1 MNKKKLLLV
10 AGVLS
15 IIGGNVFAD
24 NTVSSDSSN
33 ILINNGKDNV
43 VTNSTNVN
51 IVGSANEINNAFN
64 SSIVGFKSYVD
75 GGGHNLVVGSYSGA
89 DGRRSIAIGD
99 NAGAYAKSMED
110 YKNKVDAYNYDT
122 GKYNPATGVG
132 AIAIGGH
139 AKADVEMNTAIG
151 YLAES
156 EGNYNTA
163 IGSHSIAKG
172 DPHKVNSKYAGVN
185 NAKGVFSIAN
195 MSGEN
200 PGYYLANSPVGAP
213 SFYYEDSSDGR
224 DGFFN
229 IGQFTRQLQG
239 VAAGE
244 VSATSTDA
252 VNGSQLYTEIK
263 ETREM
268 LKIPMD
274 WLENHEARIET
285 NKQNIKDIAIGVSM
299 LGDAV
304 KENTDNIAMNTKLA
318 NDAMEEAKKHTIV
331 KAGDNITV
339 TEDSGTYTV
348 STAKD
353 LTDMNS
359 INLNDGNSESHY
371 TVKGVDMTYRG
382 DFEYHTQYNYDGMHI
397 KVNDGDN
404 QPINNEV
411 SVTDKGLNNGN
422 NKIINVSRGENDTDA
437 INVSQLKETNKKVD
451 DNTKVIENHEGR
463 ITDLEH
469 KTVDVGRNA
478 LERANHYTDLQVNKG
493 VAKASA
499 LAGLKFLDY
508 NPKDKWSF
516 AASVGHYRNAN
527 AVAVGAA
534 YQPNE
539 NTMVHGGITVDG
551 KVAYNLGVSF
561 KTGGQKYINKYELAE
576 QIRQLQS
583 DNAELRQ
590 ELAELR
596 SMIESN
602 K

>member
-1 MNKKKLLLV
+1 MNKKLLLAV
-10 AGVLS
+10 GVLS
-15 IIGGNVFAD
+15 MLSTGVMA
-24 NTVSSDSSN
+24 TN
-33 ILINNGKDNV
+33 ID
-43 VTNSTNVN
+43 TNSSGIHFVGEDNNVTDSTYVNVIGHMNTIKNGFDNNVIGFRNNVDGRHN
-51 IVGSANEINNAFN
+51 IVLGTQSTAQGYD
-64 SSIVGFKSYVD
+64 SIT
-75 GGGHNLVVGSYSGA
+75 
-89 DGRRSIAIGD
+89 IGD
-99 NAGAYAKSMED
+99 NAGAIASKPED
-110 YKNKVDAYNYDT
+110 AWDK
-122 GKYNPATGVG
+122 ATGRG
-132 AIAIGGH
+132 AVAIGKFGR
-139 AKADVEMNTAIG
+139 ADGEYTTALGYMSESDGEYNVAIG
-151 YLAES
+151 A
-156 EGNYNTA
+156 
-163 IGSHSIAKG
+163 HSIAYKENF
-172 DPHKVNSKYAGVN
+172 HKADTKYAGVT

-195 MSGEN
+195 GSGYS
-200 PGYYLANSPVGAP
+200 PMRYMANSPVGANQ
-213 SFYYEDSSDGR
+213 YEDSEEINSIA
-224 DGFFN
+224 N
-229 IGQFTRQLQG
+229 IGEFTRQLQG

-244 VSATSTDA
+244 LSATSTDA

-268 LKIPMD
+268 LKVPMD

-285 NKQNIKDIAIGVSM
+285 NKQNIKDLAIGISM

-437 INVSQLKETNKKVD
+437 VNVSQLKETNKKVD

>member
-1 MNKKKLLLV
+1 MII
-10 AGVLS
+10 LS
-15 IIGGNVFAD
+15 F
-24 NTVSSDSSN
+24 
-33 ILINNGKDNV
+33 
-43 VTNSTNVN
+43 
-51 IVGSANEINNAFN
+51 
-64 SSIVGFKSYVD
+64 
-75 GGGHNLVVGSYSGA
+75 
-89 DGRRSIAIGD
+89 
-99 NAGAYAKSMED
+99 D
-110 YKNKVDAYNYDT
+110 YKNKVDAYNHDT

-139 AKADVEMNTAIG
+139 ARANVEMNTAIG

-200 PGYYLANSPVGAP
+200 PGYYLANSPVGSP

-274 WLENHEARIET
+274 WLENHE
-285 NKQNIKDIAIGVSM
+285 
-299 LGDAV
+299 
-304 KENTDNIAMNTKLA
+304 
-318 NDAMEEAKKHTIV
+318 
-331 KAGDNITV
+331 
-339 TEDSGTYTV
+339 
-348 STAKD
+348 
-353 LTDMNS
+353 
-359 INLNDGNSESHY
+359 
-371 TVKGVDMTYRG
+371 
-382 DFEYHTQYNYDGMHI
+382 
-397 KVNDGDN
+397 
-404 QPINNEV
+404 
-411 SVTDKGLNNGN
+411 
-422 NKIINVSRGENDTDA
+422 
-437 INVSQLKETNKKVD
+437 
-451 DNTKVIENHEGR
+451 GR
-463 ITDLEH
+463 IQDLEN
-469 KTVDVGRNA
+469 KTFDIGKNVLNQ
-478 LERANHYTDLQVNKG
+478 ANHYTDTQINKG

-499 LAGLKFLDY
+499 LAGLKYLDY

-527 AVAVGAA
+527 AVAIGAA

-561 KTGGQKYINKYELAE
+561 KTGGQKYINKYELTE
-576 QIRQLQS
+576 QVRQLQS

-590 ELAELR
+590 ELNELR
-596 SMIESN
+596 SLIG

>member
-1 MNKKKLLLV
+1 MNKKLLLM

-15 IIGGNVFAD
+15 MLSINVMANNTISSDSTNILIHGGID
-24 NTVSSDSSN
+24 NTVTNSHN
-33 ILINNGKDNV
+33 VNV
-43 VTNSTNVN
+43 VGSLNEVNNS
-51 IVGSANEINNAFN
+51 FN
-64 SSIVGFKSYVD
+64 SNLVGFKSSVD
-75 GGGHNLVVGSYSGA
+75 GGGHNLVVGNYSGA
-89 DGRRSIAIGD
+89 NGRRSIAIGD
-99 NAGAYAKSMED
+99 NASAYAKNMED

-139 AKADVEMNTAIG
+139 ARADVEMNTAIG

-172 DPHKVNSKYAGVN
+172 DPHKADSKYAGVN

-200 PGYYLANSPVGAP
+200 PGYYLANSPAGTP
-213 SFYYEDSSDGR
+213 SSYYEDSSDGR
-224 DGFFN
+224 GGFLN

-274 WLENHEARIET
+274 WLENHESRIV
-285 NKQNIKDIAIGVSM
+285 A
-299 LGDAV
+299 
-304 KENTDNIAMNTKLA
+304 NTKLA

-348 STAKD
+348 STTKD

-371 TVKGVDMTYRG
+371 TIKGMDMTYRG

-397 KVNDGDN
+397 KVNDGDT
-404 QPINNEV
+404 QAIRDEV
-411 SVTDKGLNNGN
+411 SLTDKGLNNGN
-422 NKIINVSRGENDTDA
+422 NKIVNVSRGENDTDA
-437 INVSQLKETNKKVD
+437 VNVSQLKEINKKVD
-451 DNTKVIENHEGR
+451 DNTKVIGNHEGR

-469 KTVDVGRNA
+469 KTIDVGHNA

-499 LAGLKFLDY
+499 LAGLKYLDY

-527 AVAVGAA
+527 AVAVGMA

-551 KVAYNLGVSF
+551 KVAYNLGVSV
-561 KTGGQKYINKYELAE
+561 KVGGQKYINKYELAE
-576 QIRQLQS
+576 QVKQLQS

-596 SMIESN
+596 SMIE
-602 K
+602 KR

>member
-1 MNKKKLLLV
+1 
-10 AGVLS
+10 
-15 IIGGNVFAD
+15 
-24 NTVSSDSSN
+24 
-33 ILINNGKDNV
+33 
-43 VTNSTNVN
+43 
-51 IVGSANEINNAFN
+51 
-64 SSIVGFKSYVD
+64 
-75 GGGHNLVVGSYSGA
+75 
-89 DGRRSIAIGD
+89 
-99 NAGAYAKSMED
+99 
-110 YKNKVDAYNYDT
+110 
-122 GKYNPATGVG
+122 
-132 AIAIGGH
+132 
-139 AKADVEMNTAIG
+139 
-151 YLAES
+151 
-156 EGNYNTA
+156 
-163 IGSHSIAKG
+163 
-172 DPHKVNSKYAGVN
+172 
-185 NAKGVFSIAN
+185 

-200 PGYYLANSPVGAP
+200 PGYYLANSPVGTP

-285 NKQNIKDIAIGVSM
+285 NKQNIKDLAIGVSM

-437 INVSQLKETNKKVD
+437 VNVSQLKETNKKVD
-451 DNTKVIENHEGR
+451 DNTKAIENHEGR

-493 VAKASA
+493 VAKASS

-539 NTMVHGGITVDG
+539 NTMIHGGITLDG
-551 KVAYNLGVSF
+551 KTAYNLGVSF
-561 KTGGQKYINKYELAE
+561 KTGGQKQVTRHELEE
-576 QIRQLQS
+576 QIHQLENNNIRMQE
-583 DNAELRQ
+583 ELNEIRAML
-590 ELAELR
+590 E
-596 SMIESN
+596 
-602 K
+602 KK

>member
-1 MNKKKLLLV
+1 MVYRDGFMINHDKYD
-10 AGVLS
+10 GDYGS
-15 IIGGNVFAD
+15 PNIGKEMYF
-24 NTVSSDSSN
+24 T
-33 ILINNGKDNV
+33 L
-43 VTNSTNVN
+43 
-51 IVGSANEINNAFN
+51 
-64 SSIVGFKSYVD
+64 
-75 GGGHNLVVGSYSGA
+75 
-89 DGRRSIAIGD
+89 
-99 NAGAYAKSMED
+99 
-110 YKNKVDAYNYDT
+110 NKVD
-122 GKYNPATGVG
+122 VG
-132 AIAIGGH
+132 NNKINNVTAGT
-139 AKADVEMNTAIG
+139 AD
-151 YLAES
+151 
-156 EGNYNTA
+156 
-163 IGSHSIAKG
+163 
-172 DPHKVNSKYAGVN
+172 
-185 NAKGVFSIAN
+185 
-195 MSGEN
+195 
-200 PGYYLANSPVGAP
+200 
-213 SFYYEDSSDGR
+213 
-224 DGFFN
+224 
-229 IGQFTRQLQG
+229 
-239 VAAGE
+239 
-244 VSATSTDA
+244 TDA
-252 VNGSQLYTEIK
+252 VNVKQL
-263 ETREM
+263 
-268 LKIPMD
+268 
-274 WLENHEARIET
+274 
-285 NKQNIKDIAIGVSM
+285 KDYF
-299 LGDAV
+299 
-304 KENTDNIAMNTKLA
+304 NDNR
-318 NDAMEEAKKHTIV
+318 TIV

-404 QPINNEV
+404 QSINNEV
-411 SVTDKGLNNGN
+411 SLTDKGLNNSN
-422 NKIINVSRGENDTDA
+422 NKIINVSRGENDTDVV
-437 INVSQLKETNKKVD
+437 NVSQLKETNKKVG

-576 QIRQLQS
+576 QVKQLQS

-596 SMIESN
+596 SMIE
-602 K
+602 KR

>member
-1 MNKKKLLLV
+1 MNKKLLLAV
-10 AGVLS
+10 GVLS
-15 IIGGNVFAD
+15 MLSTGVMA
-24 NTVSSDSSN
+24 TN
-33 ILINNGKDNV
+33 ID
-43 VTNSTNVN
+43 TNSSGIHFVGEDNNVTDSTYVNVIGHMNTIKNGFDNNVIGFRNNVDGRHN
-51 IVGSANEINNAFN
+51 IVLGTQSTAQGYD
-64 SSIVGFKSYVD
+64 SIT
-75 GGGHNLVVGSYSGA
+75 
-89 DGRRSIAIGD
+89 IGD
-99 NAGAYAKSMED
+99 NAGAIASKPED
-110 YKNKVDAYNYDT
+110 AWDK
-122 GKYNPATGVG
+122 ATGRG
-132 AIAIGGH
+132 AVAIGKFGR
-139 AKADVEMNTAIG
+139 ADGEYTTALGYMSESDGEYNVAIG
-151 YLAES
+151 A
-156 EGNYNTA
+156 
-163 IGSHSIAKG
+163 HSIAYKENF
-172 DPHKVNSKYAGVN
+172 HKADTKYAGVT

-195 MSGEN
+195 GSGYS
-200 PGYYLANSPVGAP
+200 PMRYMANSPVGANQ
-213 SFYYEDSSDGR
+213 YEDSEEINSIA
-224 DGFFN
+224 N
-229 IGQFTRQLQG
+229 IGEFTRQLQG

-244 VSATSTDA
+244 LSATSTDA

-268 LKIPMD
+268 LKVPMD

-285 NKQNIKDIAIGVSM
+285 NKQNIKDLAIGVSM

-437 INVSQLKETNKKVD
+437 VNVSQLKETNKKVD

-551 KVAYNLGVSF
+551 KIAYNLGVSV
-561 KTGGQKYINKYELAE
+561 KVGGQKYINKYELAE
-576 QIRQLQS
+576 QVKQLQS

-596 SMIESN
+596 SMIE
-602 K
+602 KR

>member
-1 MNKKKLLLV
+1 MNKKLLLV
-10 AGVLS
+10 ASVLS
-15 IIGGNVFAD
+15 IIGGNVFAN

-33 ILINNGKDNV
+33 ILINNGKDNL

-51 IVGSANEINNAFN
+51 IVGSANEVNNAFN

-75 GGGHNLVVGSYSGA
+75 GGGHNFVVGSYSGA
-89 DGRRSIAIGD
+89 NGRRSVAIGD
-99 NAGAYAKSMED
+99 NASAYAKSMED

-139 AKADVEMNTAIG
+139 ARADVEMNTAIG

-172 DPHKVNSKYAGVN
+172 DPHKADFKYAGVD

-200 PGYYLANSPVGAP
+200 PGYYLANSPVGTT

-224 DGFFN
+224 GGFLN

-274 WLENHEARIET
+274 WLENHEGRIV
-285 NKQNIKDIAIGVSM
+285 A
-299 LGDAV
+299 
-304 KENTDNIAMNTKLA
+304 NTKLA

-371 TVKGVDMTYRG
+371 TVKGIDMTYRG

-397 KVNDGDN
+397 KVNDGDT
-404 QPINNEV
+404 QAVGDEV
-411 SVTDKGLNNGN
+411 SLTDKGLNNGN

-437 INVSQLKETNKKVD
+437 VNVSQLKETNKKVD
-451 DNTKVIENHEGR
+451 DNAKVIGNHEGR

-469 KTVDVGRNA
+469 KTIDVGRNA
-478 LERANHYTDLQVNKG
+478 LERANHYTDMQVNKG

-499 LAGLKFLDY
+499 LAGLKYLDY

-516 AASVGHYRNAN
+516 SASVGHYRNAN
-527 AVAVGAA
+527 AVAVGMA

-551 KVAYNLGVSF
+551 KVAYNLGVSI
-561 KTGGQKYINKYELAE
+561 KTGSQTYINKYELAD
-576 QIRQLQS
+576 QVKQLQS

-596 SMIESN
+596 SMIE
-602 K
+602 KK

>member
-1 MNKKKLLLV
+1 MNKKLLLV
-10 AGVLS
+10 ASVLS

-33 ILINNGKDNV
+33 ILINNGKDNI

-99 NAGAYAKSMED
+99 NASAYAKSMED

-139 AKADVEMNTAIG
+139 ARADVEMNTAIG

-200 PGYYLANSPVGAP
+200 PGYYLANSPVGAS

-274 WLENHEARIET
+274 WLENHE
-285 NKQNIKDIAIGVSM
+285 
-299 LGDAV
+299 
-304 KENTDNIAMNTKLA
+304 
-318 NDAMEEAKKHTIV
+318 
-331 KAGDNITV
+331 
-339 TEDSGTYTV
+339 
-348 STAKD
+348 
-353 LTDMNS
+353 
-359 INLNDGNSESHY
+359 
-371 TVKGVDMTYRG
+371 
-382 DFEYHTQYNYDGMHI
+382 
-397 KVNDGDN
+397 
-404 QPINNEV
+404 
-411 SVTDKGLNNGN
+411 
-422 NKIINVSRGENDTDA
+422 
-437 INVSQLKETNKKVD
+437 
-451 DNTKVIENHEGR
+451 GR
-463 ITDLEH
+463 IQDLEN
-469 KTVDVGRNA
+469 KTFDIGKNVLNQ
-478 LERANHYTDLQVNKG
+478 ANYYTDTQINKG

-499 LAGLKFLDY
+499 LAGLKYLDY

-551 KVAYNLGVSF
+551 KVAYNLGVSV
-561 KTGGQKYINKYELAE
+561 KVGGQKYINKYELAE
-576 QIRQLQS
+576 QVRQLQS